1 MKDYSLDEIIQLAKE
16 VELEDS
22 IEWGTVSDNQTYH
35 LIGLSVAE
43 LYSNWK
49 HSDDKDAIMLAT
61 IIKLLA
67 ENFILNLK
75 LKEKQNGKETF

>member
-1 MKDYSLDEIIQLAKE
+1 MNGNYTLEEIIALAKE

-22 IEWGTVSDNQTYH
+22 IDWGMVPDNSTYH

-49 HSDDKDAIMLAT
+49 HSTDKDAIMLAT
-61 IIKLLA
+61 IIKLVA
-67 ENFILNLK
+67 ENFVLNIK
-75 LKEKQNGKETF
+75 LKEKQDGY